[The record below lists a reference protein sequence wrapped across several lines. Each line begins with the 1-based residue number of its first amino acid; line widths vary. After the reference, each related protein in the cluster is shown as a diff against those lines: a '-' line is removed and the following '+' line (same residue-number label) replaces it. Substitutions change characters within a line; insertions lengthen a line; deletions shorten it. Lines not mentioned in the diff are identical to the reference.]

1 MNLVRQQRAQ
11 QNQQPNQQHVNNINT
26 STKVS
31 DQETPVQ
38 PNDNVVNN
46 VNNGGNDV
54 ANNDV
59 DRDDV
64 AKNDVDHGD
73 ETDHH
78 ISDNHDEASWEKAT
92 RDFFQSTEDPPSSE
106 N

>member
-26 STKVS
+26 STKAS

-38 PNDNVVNN
+38 PSDNVVNN
-46 VNNGGNDV
+46 VDNGDNYV

-64 AKNDVDHGD
+64 ANNDVDHGD

-78 ISDNHDEASWEKAT
+78 SSENHDEASWEKAT
-92 RDFFQSTEDPPSSE
+92 RDFLQSTEDPPSSE

>member
-1 MNLVRQQRAQ
+1 MNLVRQQRVQ

-46 VNNGGNDV
+46 VNNGDN
-54 ANNDV
+54 
-59 DRDDV
+59 DV

-78 ISDNHDEASWEKAT
+78 SSENHDEASWEKAT

>member
-46 VNNGGNDV
+46 VNNGDN
-54 ANNDV
+54 
-59 DRDDV
+59 DV

-92 RDFFQSTEDPPSSE
+92 RAFFQSTEDPPSSE